1 MRCSTCQ
8 NDNPPGFR
16 FCGHCRAPLPFAC
29 PSCKAELPAG
39 YALRF
44 CGYCGGALVGGEPA
58 AAVLQAPP
66 EPVFPSLPTTTVESI
81 TGTFSVLTEQLRT
94 VTVLF
99 SDLVG
104 SVALADRLDE
114 EELRDVVQ
122 SYQRVC
128 AEAVERY
135 GGHVAQLMGDGLMA
149 YFGYPAALE
158 QDPQRAARAGLDII
172 PAVAALST
180 KVEKQHG

>member
-44 CGYCGGALVGGEPA
+44 CGYCGG
-58 AAVLQAPP
+58 
-66 EPVFPSLPTTTVESI
+66 
-81 TGTFSVLTEQLRT
+81 
-94 VTVLF
+94 
-99 SDLVG
+99 DLVG

-180 KVEKQHG
+180 